1 MVYALVRYAYSS
13 VGLIP
18 CNFWVLAS
26 KKIKNKANMKL
37 SDPTCQVNSQI
48 TKLKVSFGQMSAVAG
63 EH

>member
-1 MVYALVRYAYSS
+1 
-13 VGLIP
+13 
-18 CNFWVLAS
+18 
-26 KKIKNKANMKL
+26 MKL